1 MCQKNN
7 HFYVRY
13 SNGIHVLCLLIYV
26 NARCKNVRW
35 RINKC
40 IQGISN
46 KLLPGSFPAV
56 DVAASFG
63 FGSPNAVLFGFVSG
77 LIGQV
82 IMIVLLIVFKT
93 QYLLL
98 RGLYLYSSITQL
110 LLYTQ
115 INVVVGEQQ

>member
-1 MCQKNN
+1 MFVIQTA
-7 HFYVRY
+7 FTFSVYLFMLMQGVRMFV
-13 SNGIHVLCLLIYV
+13 GELT
-26 NARCKNVRW
+26 NAF
-35 RINKC
+35 
-40 IQGISN
+40 QGISN